1 MRMKRCDKKRRLTV
15 TDIVTYFFGRR
26 NLLYFLNKS
35 LEEKGVLNIT
45 ICDQSLKNCRDTADI
60 LTKILFDVTE
70 VRFTFYENGM
80 KIIDDILEQKF
91 MTDLLFID
99 VILPGVDGMK
109 VVKFIQRQRID
120 TDVIF
125 LTEAAEMATEGYR
138 HHAFDF
144 LIKPVS
150 TKRLEET
157 MHRYVEEKLF
167 SPEVFLSVNIRGCNQ
182 KIQLQ
187 KVLFFESQERKVS
200 AIMADDEI
208 VFYQKLNTLQEQ
220 LQGTSFIRCHQSYIV
235 NTDYISMVTA
245 SSIILMNKKKIPI
258 SKRYSKSVRE
268 YILNLQ

>member
-1 MRMKRCDKKRRLTV
+1 M
-15 TDIVTYFFGRR
+15 
-26 NLLYFLNKS
+26 
-35 LEEKGVLNIT
+35 LNIA

-91 MTDLLFID
+91 LTDLLFID
-99 VILPGVDGMK
+99 AILPGVGGMK
-109 VVKFIQRQRID
+109 VVEFIQKQRTD

-125 LTEAAEMATEGYR
+125 LTEAAELATEGYR
-138 HHAFDF
+138 YHAFDF

-157 MHRYVEEKLF
+157 MHRYAEEKL
-167 SPEVFLSVNIRGCNQ
+167 STSAGFLSVNIRGCSQ

-187 KVLFFESQERKVS
+187 RVLFFESQERKVR

-208 VFYQKLNTLQEQ
+208 VFYQKLNALQEQ
-220 LQGTSFIRCHQSYIV
+220 LQGTVFIRCHQSYIV

-245 SSIILMNKKKIPI
+245 SSIILVNKKKIPI

-268 YILNLQ
+268 YILYRQ